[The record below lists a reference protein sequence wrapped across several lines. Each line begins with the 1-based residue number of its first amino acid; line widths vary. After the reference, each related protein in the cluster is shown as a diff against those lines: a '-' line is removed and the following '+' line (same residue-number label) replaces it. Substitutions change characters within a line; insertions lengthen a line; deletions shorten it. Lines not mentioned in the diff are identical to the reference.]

1 MNVEPRPIITLFNG
15 KLVITNTVTSTWAMM
30 AIIMG
35 VVWFLSRRYPTALE
49 MLMDFVTDLVAD
61 VVGRETAH
69 VYMPFLGAL
78 AIFIA
83 VGNSIGVVPGFVSP
97 TRDINTPAALALVV
111 FFAVHY
117 FGVKAKGWL
126 QYLKDLASPLYL
138 LPLTLPLELIGQLSR
153 TLSLTL
159 RLFGNILS
167 GEMVVAVIFS
177 LIQPLIQIPLVSLN
191 LFTGLL
197 QAYIFAILA
206 MVYIGAGVAA
216 SNS

>member
-1 MNVEPRPIITLFNG
+1 MNVEPRPIITLFDG

-69 VYMPFLGAL
+69 VYMPFLGTL

-126 QYLKDLASPLYL
+126 QYLKDGGSGDFLADSTLDTDPPGELEPVYRLAAGLHLRNIGDGVHWRWCGGQQL
-138 LPLTLPLELIGQLSR
+138 LV
-153 TLSLTL
+153 
-159 RLFGNILS
+159 FGNS
-167 GEMVVAVIFS
+167 
-177 LIQPLIQIPLVSLN
+177 
-191 LFTGLL
+191 
-197 QAYIFAILA
+197 
-206 MVYIGAGVAA
+206 
-216 SNS
+216 